1 MSEATGWPDSGT
13 SMNWRDGCNSRMRAT
28 ISGREEVAFGTL
40 EFEDGAAD
48 LRPLL
53 PEQGD
58 FPCSEAA
65 VDPEKVGVL
74 LGDVL
79 ASVVEAQAVLGGVAV
94 VVG

>member
-13 SMNWRDGCNSRMRAT
+13 SMNCRDGWDSRMRDT
-28 ISGREEVAFGTL
+28 ISGGEEVALRAL
-40 EFEDGAAD
+40 EFENGAAN

-58 FPCSEAA
+58 FPCAEAA
-65 VDPEKVGVL
+65 VDPEEVGVL

-79 ASVVEAQAVLGGVAV
+79 AGVVEA
-94 VVG
+94 